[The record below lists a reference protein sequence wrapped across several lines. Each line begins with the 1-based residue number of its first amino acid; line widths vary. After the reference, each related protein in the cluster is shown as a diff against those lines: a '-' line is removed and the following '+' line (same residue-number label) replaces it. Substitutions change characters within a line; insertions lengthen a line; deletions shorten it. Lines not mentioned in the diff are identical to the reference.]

1 MECTDFWKME
11 QEINQQAISELKTA
25 LNAHGGEYVFY
36 QIDAE
41 DMSDEEMEENDDKRE
56 NAPIVS
62 LDHFGYG
69 LISLI
74 VSRISIHDDVLIC
87 GEDENRLGHSI
98 IVSALEL
105 SASNIQHIIECMEE
119 PGKHISAQMSE

>member
-25 LNAHGGEYVFY
+25 VNAHGGEYVFY
-36 QIDAE
+36 QIDVE

-62 LDHFGYG
+62 LDHFCYG

-74 VSRISIHDDVLIC
+74 VSRMSTHDGVLIC
-87 GEDENRLGHSI
+87 GEDENRLGYSI
-98 IVSALEL
+98 NVSALEL